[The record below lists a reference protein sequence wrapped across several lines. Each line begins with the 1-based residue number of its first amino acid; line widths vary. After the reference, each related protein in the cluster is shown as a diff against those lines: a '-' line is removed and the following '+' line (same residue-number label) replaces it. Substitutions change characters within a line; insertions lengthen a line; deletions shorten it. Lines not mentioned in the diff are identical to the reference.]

1 LLIEQIW
8 EVFDAVLEL
17 RVELRPIV
25 ALKVVRNNDCPIV
38 LLLHGLWLYGMREKI
53 YGLSDLQGFF
63 TMGFRDLQ
71 SLIVC

>member
-1 LLIEQIW
+1 MLIEQIW

-17 RVELRPIV
+17 CVELRPIV
-25 ALKVVRNNDCPIV
+25 ALKVVRNNYCPIV

-63 TMGFRDLQ
+63 TMGLRDLQ